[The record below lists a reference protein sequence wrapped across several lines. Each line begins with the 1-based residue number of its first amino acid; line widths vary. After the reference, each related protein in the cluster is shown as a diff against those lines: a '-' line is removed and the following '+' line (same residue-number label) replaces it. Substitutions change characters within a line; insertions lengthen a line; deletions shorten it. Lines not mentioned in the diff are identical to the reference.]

1 MARTIVEFTAQK
13 CQITNQEIFILAY
26 RYYEVRKNQKCIILA
41 FNEWMVKGTVP
52 QHVTNYCLEVIMGR
66 VDPRAK
72 LLKASFELDVD
83 WDKQKGTL

>member
-26 RYYEVRKNQKCIILA
+26 RYYEVRKHQRCIILD

-52 QHVTNYCLEVIMGR
+52 PHVTNYCLEVILGR
-66 VDPRAK
+66 VDPRQK
-72 LLKASFELDVD
+72 LLKGRIDQEQE
-83 WDKQKGTL
+83 WDKP